1 MDWSVTCTSLPLPC
15 NINAFCHVWVLA
27 WCLTLLPFAHYIFLP
42 CSLHERCACLL
53 ALHTIQWSGA
63 HFTQPKAFQQ
73 GKRIN
78 FNTAYTY
85 IKFQISSPDI
95 LKSISCLCTIVWQ
108 SHFGREYK
116 REHRHEAG
124 QLWLSAGESCYRWWK
139 KWKIN
144 YRMPGGI

>member
-1 MDWSVTCTSLPLPC
+1 MFIKTPTHKHFRHHLLWRTDISLPNPARLAAENILLHFSPWVVQMDWSVTCTSLPLPC

-27 WCLTLLPFAHYIFLP
+27 WCLMLLPFAHYIFLP
-42 CSLHERCACLL
+42 CSLHEHCACLL

-85 IKFQISSPDI
+85 IKSQISSPDI
-95 LKSISCLCTIVWQ
+95 LKSISCLCTIVW
-108 SHFGREYK
+108 
-116 REHRHEAG
+116 
-124 QLWLSAGESCYRWWK
+124 
-139 KWKIN
+139 
-144 YRMPGGI
+144 